1 MDDPLIH
8 QVYRG
13 ERHLG
18 IHRQLRRGATGVAAW
33 QGTALGRPGWGKG
46 GPGEMCRAFIWICLT
61 WDLQVGRATSQLAH
75 SAWPL
80 GELLKCPWVRG
91 EWLALTGTDQVT
103 SQIKPDQARSSQ
115 WGLIHYQLQ
124 TAIFC
129 LRLNPSIS
137 QQIYWVEL
145 NPYQSKSWLKTN
157 AYCTLSY
164 TKGRLFHE
172 KLPALNIK
180 PYNSTMNLY
189 KSTINP
195 L

>member
-103 SQIKPDQARSSQ
+103 SQIKPDQASEVWFIINYRQLFFALGWTPAYPSKYIELS
-115 WGLIHYQLQ
+115 WIH
-124 TAIFC
+124 
-129 LRLNPSIS
+129 
-137 QQIYWVEL
+137 
-145 NPYQSKSWLKTN
+145 
-157 AYCTLSY
+157 
-164 TKGRLFHE
+164 
-172 KLPALNIK
+172 IK
-180 PYNSTMNLY
+180 ANLG
-189 KSTINP
+189 
-195 L
+195 